1 LKLVLAVVRDDDAG
15 RVVDA
20 LTQQGFY
27 VTRLASTGGF
37 LRLGNTVLISGIED
51 EELDPVLKVIGSH
64 TEIHAAPPVSDS
76 GSQASPG
83 RAVVFVLDL
92 QRVVRL

>member
-1 LKLVLAVVRDDDAG
+1 MKLVLAVVRDDDVG
-15 RVVDA
+15 RVVNA

-51 EELDPVLKVIGSH
+51 EELDAILKVIGSH
-64 TEIHAAPPVSDS
+64 TEIHAAPPVSDT
-76 GSQASPG
+76 GAKASPG

-92 QRVVRL
+92 QQVVRL